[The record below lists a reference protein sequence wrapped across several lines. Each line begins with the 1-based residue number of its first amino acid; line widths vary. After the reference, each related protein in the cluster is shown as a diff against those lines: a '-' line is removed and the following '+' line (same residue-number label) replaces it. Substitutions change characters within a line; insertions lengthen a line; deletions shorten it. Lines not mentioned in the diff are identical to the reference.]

1 MSEHSRSLES
11 TRHCIADR
19 KPKGTIIYIV
29 VAVVAVITGSIS
41 AQHESPEPPKAPV
54 VKLLQ

>member
-19 KPKGTIIYIV
+19 KPKGTMIYVV
-29 VAVVAVITGSIS
+29 VAAIAVITGLAS
-41 AQHESPEPPKAPV
+41 ARHDSPAPAKAEV

>member
-11 TRHCIADR
+11 TRHCMSDR

-29 VAVVAVITGSIS
+29 VAVVAVITGITSGR
-41 AQHESPEPPKAPV
+41 HESPAPPKAQV
-54 VKLLQ
+54 VKLLP

>member
-11 TRHCIADR
+11 TRHCLSDR

-29 VAVVAVITGSIS
+29 VAAVAVITGVTSVR
-41 AQHESPEPPKAPV
+41 HESPVPQPPHIAKM
-54 VKLLQ
+54 LQ

>member
-11 TRHCIADR
+11 TRHCISDR

-29 VAVVAVITGSIS
+29 VAVVAVITGLIS
-41 AQHESPEPPKAPV
+41 ARHEAPVSPEPHIA
-54 VKLLQ
+54 KLVH

>member
-11 TRHCIADR
+11 TRHCVADR

-29 VAVVAVITGSIS
+29 VAAVAIVTGVTS
-41 AQHESPEPPKAPV
+41 ARHDSPAPAKAQI

>member
-11 TRHCIADR
+11 TRHCISDR

-41 AQHESPEPPKAPV
+41 ARHETPVSPEPHIA
-54 VKLLQ
+54 KLVH